1 MSLIEVLPDYE
12 AKRFD
17 KPPTLSNDEQKHYF
31 RLDDPISEL
40 IKGVREE
47 RNKIGIVLQYG
58 YFKASKKFY
67 TKQMFK
73 VSGVIL
79 KSW

>member
-31 RLDDPISEL
+31 RLDGPISEL

-58 YFKASKKFY
+58 YFKARACHQL
-67 TKQMFK
+67 T
-73 VSGVIL
+73 
-79 KSW
+79 